1 MSFFVLEMYA
11 SEAHISAMSAVAQ
24 ERKTQRLVARISRG
38 DKALLRRAASIE
50 GRTLA
55 TFVMAHAVAEAK
67 RLVNEQEVIRL
78 NAEESRLFVQ
88 SLLAAPRSPNQ
99 ALKRAIARY
108 RARAIEA

>member
-1 MSFFVLEMYA
+1 MYA
-11 SEAHISAMSAVAQ
+11 SEAHITGMSAVGQ
-24 ERKTQRLVARISRG
+24 ERKTQRLVARISRS
-38 DKALLRRAASIE
+38 DKTLLRRAAAIE

-88 SLLAAPRSPNQ
+88 SLLSPPRSPNQ
-99 ALKRAIARY
+99 ALKRAIARH
-108 RARAIEA
+108 RAQVIEA